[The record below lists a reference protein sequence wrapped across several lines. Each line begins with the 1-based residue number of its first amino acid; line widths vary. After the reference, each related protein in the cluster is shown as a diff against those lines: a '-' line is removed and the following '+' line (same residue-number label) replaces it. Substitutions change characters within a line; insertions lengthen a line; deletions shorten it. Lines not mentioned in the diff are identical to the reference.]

1 MKRILLGIEYEGTAY
16 AGWQRQLNGLAVQE
30 VVEAALLEVLKTPVT
45 LTGASRTD
53 AGVHALGQR
62 AHFDTTSTIP
72 VEKWPYVLNTLLPG
86 DIKINQAIQVDDR
99 LHARFSARQKTYEY
113 RIFNRRQPSAL
124 RRNFSAFVPLPLD
137 MDLMRA
143 ALTPLLGRHDFAA
156 FEASGGTAKTTVR
169 NIHEAALDKNGD
181 EIVLTLRGDAF
192 LYNMVRIIAGT
203 LIAIGQGKL
212 APDAFLKAIASGNRL
227 DLGITAPAQG
237 LTLVSVCY
245 EGIP

>member
-1 MKRILLGIEYEGTAY
+1 MKRILLSIEYEGTGY
-16 AGWQRQLNGLAVQE
+16 SGWQRQQNGLAVQE
-30 VVEAALLEVLKTPVT
+30 VVERTLARVLKAPITI
-45 LTGASRTD
+45 TGASRTD

-62 AHFDTTSTIP
+62 AHFDTDANIP

-86 DIKINQAIQVDDR
+86 DIKVNHALLVDER

-124 RRNFSAFVPLPLD
+124 RRNFSAFVPLPLE
-137 MDLMRA
+137 MELMRA
-143 ALTPLLGRHDFAA
+143 SLAPLMGRHDFSA
-156 FEASGGTAKTTVR
+156 FEAAGGTAKTKVR
-169 NIHEAALDKNGD
+169 TLYEARLEQSGD
-181 EIVLTLRGDAF
+181 EIILTLRGDAF

-212 APDAFLKAIASGNRL
+212 APDAFAKALASGDRL

-237 LTLVSVCY
+237 LTLIAISY
-245 EGIP
+245 EDIP

>member
-1 MKRILLGIEYEGTAY
+1 
-16 AGWQRQLNGLAVQE
+16 
-30 VVEAALLEVLKTPVT
+30 
-45 LTGASRTD
+45 
-53 AGVHALGQR
+53 
-62 AHFDTTSTIP
+62 
-72 VEKWPYVLNTLLPG
+72 VLNTLLPG

-169 NIHEAALDKNGD
+169 TIHEAALEKTGD

>member
-30 VVEAALLEVLKTPVT
+30 VVETALLEVLKTPVT

-62 AHFDTTSTIP
+62 AHFDTVSTIP
-72 VEKWPYVLNTLLPG
+72 VEKWPYMLNTLLPG

-156 FEASGGTAKTTVR
+156 FEASGGLPTTVR

-192 LYNMVRIIAGT
+192 LQHGAHHRGHLDRHWPGQACAGR
-203 LIAIGQGKL
+203 
-212 APDAFLKAIASGNRL
+212 F
-227 DLGITAPAQG
+227 
-237 LTLVSVCY
+237 
-245 EGIP
+245 